1 VCVVVLVFDSFFV
14 YFILVAVCMNIL
26 VWCDYQC
33 SW

>member
-1 VCVVVLVFDSFFV
+1 
-14 YFILVAVCMNIL
+14 MNIL